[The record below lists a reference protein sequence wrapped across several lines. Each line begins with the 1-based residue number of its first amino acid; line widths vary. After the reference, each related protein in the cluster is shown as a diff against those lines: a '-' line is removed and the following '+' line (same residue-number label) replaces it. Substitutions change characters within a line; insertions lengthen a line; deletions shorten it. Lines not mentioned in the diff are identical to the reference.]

1 MVMKTTKKIILIV
14 GLVWGA
20 ICALFPPRQYIS
32 GVYDSKI
39 IPTHQFLFSPRF
51 QMFCY
56 EPGLANYYSVEVSG
70 GRLLAE
76 LMLIAAVTGVAFLL
90 HDNIAKGLKDHAA

>member
-1 MVMKTTKKIILIV
+1 MKTSKKIILIV

-32 GVYDSKI
+32 GVYDSSI
-39 IPTHQFLFSPRF
+39 IPTHEFLFAPRF
-51 QMFCY
+51 QMFFY
-56 EPGLANYYSVEVSG
+56 EPHLGNYYSVDVAG

-76 LMLIAAVTGVAFLL
+76 LMLIAAVTGIAFLL
-90 HDNIAKGLKDHAA
+90 HDTIAKFLNEPVG